1 MRPALC
7 MLAGSTAGVTV
18 VASAKVGRGREVIAW
33 RPPRAAESRSAP
45 TANA

>member
-7 MLAGSTAGVTV
+7 VLAGSTAGVTV

-33 RPPRAAESRSAP
+33 RPRAAEFRSAP